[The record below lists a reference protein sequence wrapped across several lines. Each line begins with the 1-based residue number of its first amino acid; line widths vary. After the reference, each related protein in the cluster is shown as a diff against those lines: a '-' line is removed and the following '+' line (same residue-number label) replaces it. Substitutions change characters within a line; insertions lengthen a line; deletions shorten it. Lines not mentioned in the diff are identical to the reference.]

1 STRRG
6 MSMSLLSIAL
16 FLLVSVQ
23 EPAKSG
29 IQVSDGGE
37 SLKPGEIPAAF
48 KGDAVL
54 SNGRLSLVVPKG
66 GAGAEIRVGG
76 STRAVLH
83 LSGVATLDRVAV
95 AEYGKGSA
103 TLVIGNKLV
112 SATLK
117 LKKGDVTVEVQSAEG
132 VEKLRVDC
140 PSRFVVLP
148 DFFADDI
155 VIDARKLPP
164 ASVEIPSEN
173 FILQLAGKGEAI
185 VMSTFENKEQDVR
198 LTLDGAGDD
207 RRVAGSEIEF
217 GKGRKIWVSVLEAP
231 QIWHVREIQAA
242 DAGKTLPLDW
252 KMPFPAAWRCD
263 LTRANDLADSW
274 EMLVQKDRDGDYMK
288 PSWMGGGP
296 ERLPATRKRW
306 TTVLGSFLYPV
317 WSDAERN
324 GFIQPLKHD
333 KLAFRGPAVIYPV
346 NRVNETP
353 LEVFTVID
361 LVRNTLGAGP
371 CEYLLDLEGNRSE
384 SKGRATC
391 SSRDVLTGIY
401 KAGEQKAK
409 RAEVEKV
416 LQDDLLFVKHI
427 RGRITRYVEAAARI
441 REYLAGQKK
450 AHPELAGPIDEL
462 DKIAAEVDERFEA
475 RREKM
480 KTPDHVAKMNDDFRR
495 DVMDYEG
502 PDALDRCKKY
512 ATALVEVGDNQDEL
526 SGECRWVIKA
536 VRQKAGLLM
545 AADPRMAPIA
555 AELRART
562 QETLKNPAGHEGNRH

>member
-1 STRRG
+1 
-6 MSMSLLSIAL
+6 
-16 FLLVSVQ
+16 V
-23 EPAKSG
+23 
-29 IQVSDGGE
+29 
-37 SLKPGEIPAAF
+37 
-48 KGDAVL
+48 
-54 SNGRLSLVVPKG
+54 
-66 GAGAEIRVGG
+66 
-76 STRAVLH
+76 
-83 LSGVATLDRVAV
+83 
-95 AEYGKGSA
+95 
-103 TLVIGNKLV
+103 
-112 SATLK
+112 TLK
-117 LKKGDVTVEVQSAEG
+117 VKKGDVTVEVQSAEG

-198 LTLDGAGDD
+198 LTLAGAGDD
-207 RRVAGSEIEF
+207 RKVAGSEIEF

-231 QIWHVREIQAA
+231 QIWHVREIDAA

-252 KMPFPAAWRCD
+252 KMPFAAAWRCD

-274 EMLVQKDRDGDYMK
+274 EMLLQKDKDGEYLK

-296 ERLPATRKRW
+296 EKLPATRKRW

-317 WSDAERN
+317 WSDVERN
-324 GFIQPLKHD
+324 GYLQPLKHD

-384 SKGRATC
+384 YKGRATC

-401 KAGEQKAK
+401 KAGQQKAK

-416 LQDDLLFVKHI
+416 LQDDLLFVNHI

-450 AHPELAGPIDEL
+450 AHPELADTSL
-462 DKIAAEVDERFEA
+462 ASR
-475 RREKM
+475 
-480 KTPDHVAKMNDDFRR
+480 AK
-495 DVMDYEG
+495 
-502 PDALDRCKKY
+502 
-512 ATALVEVGDNQDEL
+512 
-526 SGECRWVIKA
+526 
-536 VRQKAGLLM
+536 
-545 AADPRMAPIA
+545 
-555 AELRART
+555 
-562 QETLKNPAGHEGNRH
+562 